1 MRDKLAES
9 RGVNA
14 AIVAVTLLFAA
25 CTEHELATVAP
36 ASLQPS
42 TDPVPATSEENLA
55 NGRAVAV
62 RITDRGPYV
71 KGRVIDLPLAAA
83 LRLGV
88 KDDGTAPVRIN
99 VIASAPPS
107 PATATAP

>member
-42 TDPVPATSEENLA
+42 TDPVPATSEEYLA
-55 NGRAVAV
+55 N
-62 RITDRGPYV
+62 
-71 KGRVIDLPLAAA
+71 AA
-83 LRLGV
+83 LLPSASP
-88 KDDGTAPVRIN
+88 TAVLTSNAGSSIYHWRRHC
-99 VIASAPPS
+99 VWG
-107 PATATAP
+107 